1 MVNAIIH
8 QPQYC
13 YNDPQL
19 VDILWISMILLG
31 LPQTRLLISTDF
43 LGWSEARYAEPKE
56 QLLSAQR
63 QNLGIF
69 DFLIFATI
77 LVTFRRSIRYISLE
91 SLDLPTKLFFYSASD
106 SPGEVRSLPQD
117 LDFAWSLLARGSPH
131 QTISDLDCP
140 WWLSVVSWGETTV
153 KRLNWGRTE
162 AVLQRQK
169 RGKYPAVTLHRSSL
183 AWPWVQHWKQLDGC
197 SYSMPWT
204 LEVATQD
211 TSR

>member
-1 MVNAIIH
+1 MNFYDIVGFTADTVADFYWFPRMVWGSL
-8 QPQYC
+8 C
-13 YNDPQL
+13 
-19 VDILWISMILLG
+19 
-31 LPQTRLLISTDF
+31 R
-43 LGWSEARYAEPKE
+43 
-56 QLLSAQR
+56 AQGAAS
-63 QNLGIF
+63 QCAAPDLGIF